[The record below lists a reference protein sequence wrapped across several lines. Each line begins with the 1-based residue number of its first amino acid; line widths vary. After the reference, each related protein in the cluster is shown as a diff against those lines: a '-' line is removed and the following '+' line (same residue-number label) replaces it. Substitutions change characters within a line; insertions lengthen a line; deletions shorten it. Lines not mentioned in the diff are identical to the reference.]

1 MNSIKQQN
9 LLDELVVLIARYNP
23 EYVSQSEESETYIW
37 GLINS
42 IGRFE
47 DECEQS
53 AKEELEKQNDLAEM
67 QGKH

>member
-23 EYVSQSEESETYIW
+23 EYVSQSSESETYIW

-42 IGRFE
+42 VGRFE
-47 DECEQS
+47 DECEES
-53 AKEELEKQNDLAEM
+53 VKEESEKQNALEEM

>member
-1 MNSIKQQN
+1 MNSIKEQN
-9 LLDELVVLIARYNP
+9 LLDEIVVLIARYNP
-23 EYVSQSEESETYIW
+23 EYVSQSSESETYIW

-47 DECEQS
+47 DECEES
-53 AKEELEKQNDLAEM
+53 VKLDLEKNNALEEL